1 MLDVEPLI
9 LEELHRLSPLDET
22 EHGDWEAAVARAT
35 TSLNAVR
42 STAHP
47 RRARWSRRSMWIALA
62 AVVFLIAVA
71 APALGLGP
79 PFLDFFSSKHASKR
93 VIHQFAL
100 LNVGAPRGMSPKV
113 ISGQTRLV
121 TTYHLRTGKAFPLWV
136 APTRAGGFCYLLG
149 YGGGCVAPNA
159 PTHPRFGDLN
169 TGQLDVGRLGAN
181 VIAGSV
187 ANKQTAKVEVRF
199 LHGSAA
205 SPPVIW
211 VGPPINHGFYFYELT
226 RRQQNPS
233 RRPTAVVAL
242 SDKSGVLARVA
253 SMFRAPPAWFN
264 PNKVSNRADRHV
276 ILRSGRLSIT
286 TAPSTTG
293 GSCWWLKYRR
303 WQTIG
308 SGCAPP
314 RLQTIAMAGGQNH
327 WEDHGDGFTSFSAQV
342 KPSVR
347 RVVLRFQDGA
357 TMTLAPVQGHV
368 LYDIPKAHWPRGHRL
383 TIATAYNK
391 AGTSLASQKFDPLQ
405 TGVYD
410 CTKTIP
416 IGAGERACP

>member
-1 MLDVEPLI
+1 MFDVEPLI
-9 LEELHRLSPLDET
+9 LNELQRLSPLDQAQR
-22 EHGDWEAAVARAT
+22 GDWEAVVSRAQARSNDVRAT
-35 TSLNAVR
+35 R
-42 STAHP
+42 SW
-47 RRARWSRRSMWIALA
+47 RRGRGSRRLTWIAFA
-62 AVVFLIAVA
+62 AVLLLIAIA

-121 TTYHLRTGKAFPLWV
+121 TTYRLRTGKAFPLWV

-149 YGGGCVAPNA
+149 YGGGCVAPTVS
-159 PTHPRFGDLN
+159 THPRSGDLN
-169 TGQLDVGRLGAN
+169 VGQLDVSRESN

-205 SPPVIW
+205 SLPVLW
-211 VGPPINHGFYFYELT
+211 VGPPINRGFYFYDLT
-226 RRQQNPS
+226 SRQRNPS
-233 RRPTAVVAL
+233 RHPTAVVAL
-242 SDKSGVLARVA
+242 SDNGGVLARVA
-253 SMFRAPPAWFN
+253 SMFRVPPAWFN

-286 TAPSTTG
+286 TAPSSSG
-293 GSCWWLKYRR
+293 GSCWWLKYRS
-303 WQTIG
+303 QTIG

-314 RLQTIAMAGGQNH
+314 RLQKIAMAGGQNH

-342 KPSVR
+342 KPTVR
-347 RVVLRFQDGA
+347 RVVLRFQDRA
-357 TMTLAPVQGHV
+357 TVTLAPVEGHV

-383 TIATAYNK
+383 TVATAYNT

-416 IGAGERACP
+416 IGVGQRACP

>member
-1 MLDVEPLI
+1 MHDVEPLI
-9 LEELHRLSPLDET
+9 LEELHRLSPLE
-22 EHGDWEAAVARAT
+22 EGQQGHWEVVVERAT
-35 TSLNAVR
+35 ASSDVAGSLP
-42 STAHP
+42 SL
-47 RRARWSRRSMWIALA
+47 RRGRWSRRSVWVAFA
-62 AVVFLIAVA
+62 AVALVIAVA

-93 VIHQFAL
+93 VVHQFAL

-149 YGGGCVAPNA
+149 YGGGCVAPNS
-159 PTHPRFGDLN
+159 PTHPRSGDLN
-169 TGQLDVGRLGAN
+169 TGQLDVGRLGSN

-199 LHGSAA
+199 LHDRAMSL
-205 SPPVIW
+205 PVLW
-211 VGPPINHGFYFYELT
+211 VGPPINHGFFFDELT
-226 RRQQNPS
+226 RVQQEPS
-233 RRPTAVVAL
+233 HRPIAVVAVD
-242 SDKSGVLARVA
+242 DKGRLLARVSA
-253 SMFRAPPAWFN
+253 MFRVPPAWAN
-264 PNKVSNRADRHV
+264 PNTVSNRADRHV

-286 TAPSTTG
+286 IAPSTAG
-293 GSCWWLKYRR
+293 GNCWWLKYRA
-303 WQTIG
+303 QTIG

-327 WEDHGDGFTSFSAQV
+327 GQDHGNGFTSFSAQV

-347 RVVLRFQDGA
+347 RVVLRFQDGENV
-357 TMTLAPVQGHV
+357 TLAAVDGHV
-368 LYDIPKAHWPRGHRL
+368 LYDIPKTHWSRGHRL
-383 TIATAYNK
+383 TVAAAYDK
-391 AGTSLASQKFDPLQ
+391 SGMTLASQKFDPLQ

-410 CTKTIP
+410 CMKTIP

>member
-9 LEELHRLSPLDET
+9 LQELHRLSPLDEAQR
-22 EHGDWEAAVARAT
+22 GDWEAVVSRAKASSNDVRAT
-35 TSLNAVR
+35 HS
-42 STAHP
+42 
-47 RRARWSRRSMWIALA
+47 SRRGRGSRRLTWIAFA
-62 AVVFLIAVA
+62 ALLLLIAIA

-93 VIHQFAL
+93 VVHQFAL

-159 PTHPRFGDLN
+159 STHPRSGDLN
-169 TGQLDVGRLGAN
+169 MGQLDVGRLGSN

-187 ANKQTAKVEVRF
+187 ANKQTAKLEVRF

-205 SPPVIW
+205 PLPVLW
-211 VGPPINHGFYFYELT
+211 VGPPINRGFYFYQLT

-242 SDKSGVLARVA
+242 SDKGGVLARAA
-253 SMFRAPPAWFN
+253 SMFRVPPAWFN
-264 PNKVSNRADRHV
+264 PSKVSNRAERHV

-286 TAPSTTG
+286 TAPSSTG
-293 GSCWWLKYRR
+293 GSCWWLKYRS
-303 WQTIG
+303 QTIG

-327 WEDHGDGFTSFSAQV
+327 GEDHGDGFTSFSAQV

-347 RVVLRFQDGA
+347 SVVLRFQDGA
-357 TMTLAPVQGHV
+357 TVTLAPVEGHV

-383 TIATAYNK
+383 TVATAYNK